1 MKYLF
6 SLFALLFVITSC
18 NNDVNKMSLSG
29 EVKGLRK
36 GTILLQKIEDT
47 SLVAV
52 DSVVIHGE
60 AIFNFSET
68 IESPEVYVL
77 SLRIKDESLL
87 DKELPFFAEAG
98 EINIR
103 TNLKNFNSGAVIT
116 GSKNQAKLSEYKKLK
131 QRYADRNLDLIEQ
144 EFEALKTGDD
154 SLLEVIRKRK
164 QSTITGKYLATV
176 NFAMNNNEY
185 ELAPYLM
192 LNEVFDANVKYLDT
206 VYKSLTPKI
215 KDSKYGIELESYIAE
230 RKQSGN

>member
-1 MKYLF
+1 MNYLF
-6 SLFALLFVITSC
+6 SLLAILFLITSC
-18 NNDVNKMSLSG
+18 NNDATEMYLSG
-29 EVKGLRK
+29 EIKGLRK

-52 DSVVIHGE
+52 DSVTVDGE
-60 AIFNFSET
+60 AIFSFSET

-87 DKELPFFAEAG
+87 DKELPFFAEPG
-98 EINIR
+98 EVNII
-103 TNLKNFNSGAVIT
+103 TSLKNFNSGAVIT

-144 EFEALKTGDD
+144 EFKALQSGND

-164 QSTITGKYLATV
+164 QSTVTGKYLATV
-176 NFAMNNNEY
+176 NFAINNNDY

-215 KDSKYGIELESYIAE
+215 KDSKYGIELESYITE
-230 RKQSGN
+230 RKQAGN